1 MCLGLTDG
9 KQKVSKTQDKKNII
23 ILFLFFIVIALLIII
38 IVLLKP
44 ATKKC
49 FEDASTNERSVLF
62 PMCKNDKI
70 SIIPDIEDQSNI
82 FRELTLTEMKNIE
95 MYVDEKFNFKRSN
108 YNNPAYD
115 TISIQNIE
123 LYLPNKEDA
132 LNFLDKSGKQPE
144 RQARVTI
151 MHYPFNVTYYVI
163 GPVENPTYHK
173 ILKFNDCDNPLNE
186 YATGM
191 SRLTRA
197 SKMEKFSKQFFI
209 DMWSLMKDTYE
220 DFEEYTTPEDLFK
233 AGLTARSYANAINKD
248 KEMWTRTFWN
258 FPKNELHY
266 IHAKKFSFIT
276 VFVNVTSINESEWDI
291 VQVSIK
297 TFFHISTNI

>member
-1 MCLGLTDG
+1 
-9 KQKVSKTQDKKNII
+9 
-23 ILFLFFIVIALLIII
+23 
-38 IVLLKP
+38 
-44 ATKKC
+44 
-49 FEDASTNERSVLF
+49 
-62 PMCKNDKI
+62 MCKNDQI
-70 SIIPDIEDQSNI
+70 SIIPDFEDQLNI
-82 FRELTLTEMKNIE
+82 FRELTLAEMENIE
-95 MYVDEKFNFKRSN
+95 MYVDDKFSFNRSN
-108 YNNPAYD
+108 YNNPTYD

-132 LNFLDKSGKQPE
+132 LNFLEKSEKQPE

-173 ILKFNDCDNPLNE
+173 ILEFNDRENPLNE

-197 SKMEKFSKQFFI
+197 TKMEEFSKQFFI
-209 DMWSLMKDTYE
+209 DMWPLMKDTYE

-233 AGLTARSYANAINKD
+233 AGLRAISYANAINKE

-258 FPKNELHY
+258 FPKSDLHY
-266 IHAKKFSFIT
+266 SHANKFSFIT

-297 TFFHISTNI
+297 TFSHISI